1 MGNKSELI
9 DTVLDVGRQC
19 LLQRQGMSIEA
30 DISQVDFAVIDMLKT
45 GESISCKELART
57 MMLSTSRC
65 SRIVDRLQ
73 RKGYVGRKSNP
84 IDRRAIDVFL
94 TVEGMRLKKNIEKLK
109 TQCEKRIFGAMG
121 PRDVGIVKKG
131 MRILR
136 QSLRLHQANT
146 SSD

>member
-19 LLQRQGMSIEA
+19 LHQRQGMSIEA
-30 DISQVDFAVIDMLKT
+30 DISQVDFAVIDILKT
-45 GESISCKELART
+45 GERISCKELAKT
-57 MMLSTSRC
+57 MMLSSSRC

-73 RKGYVGRKSNP
+73 RKGYVERKPNP
-84 IDRRAIDVFL
+84 TDRRAIEIFL
-94 TVEGMRLKKNIEKLK
+94 TAKGMRLKKNIEKFK
-109 TQCEKRIFGAMG
+109 TQCEERIFGAMG
-121 PRDVGIVKKG
+121 HRDIGIVKKG